1 MQDKNSKTI
10 NDILSRFHQNNS
22 WGEIKIKIKDG
33 KIYLIEEIKQIK
45 PE

>member
-1 MQDKNSKTI
+1 MMNNLSTFEKIIRDFENSK
-10 NDILSRFHQNNS
+10 S